1 MQSVHDIFN
10 SFCTF
15 VDDLEV
21 TNLCSSTL
29 SGKSVRSLSVCIC
42 QWAEHDEHPLSLVS
56 DRIDKLL
63 RFSAILDKEVDGSS
77 STIFGSLL
85 SLTHAV
91 LNCSEETNL
100 TRKLSSVLYNREGF
114 LSHLLQNLSDTLS
127 QPHVRRDFD
136 FDMGLEVCSC
146 LMSSRIKDAIIL
158 SKGEGRAAMYEIY
171 GVRYERLYD
180 FRVELLQSIS
190 NQGVFYYRIPG
201 ALDQILN
208 LQQVLDSLMVI

>member
-1 MQSVHDIFN
+1 MR
-10 SFCTF
+10 
-15 VDDLEV
+15 L
-21 TNLCSSTL
+21 
-29 SGKSVRSLSVCIC
+29 LSVCIC
-42 QWAEHDEHPLSLVS
+42 QWAEHDELPLSLVS

-63 RFSAILDKEVDGSS
+63 RFSTILDEEVDDSS

-114 LSHLLQNLSDTLS
+114 LSHLLQNLNDILS
-127 QPHVRRDFD
+127 QPHVGRDFD
-136 FDMGLEVCSC
+136 SDTGLEVCRC
-146 LMSSRIKDAIIL
+146 LMSSRIKDAMIL

-171 GVRYERLYD
+171 GVTYERLND
-180 FRVELLQSIS
+180 FRVVLEQSIS
-190 NQGVFYYRIPG
+190 NQGVFHNRIPG